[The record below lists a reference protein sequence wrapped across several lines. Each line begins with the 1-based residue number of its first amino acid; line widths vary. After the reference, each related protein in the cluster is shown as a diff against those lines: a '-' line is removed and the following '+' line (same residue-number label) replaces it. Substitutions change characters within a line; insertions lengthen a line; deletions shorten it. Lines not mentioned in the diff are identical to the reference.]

1 VTAGESEQ
9 DVKLRL
15 LLGRLQKGQHAS
27 NREMRKA
34 LGDDAYADFEGAWQT
49 QKDLRAQLKNKPDAI
64 REYEALL
71 KAAIFAY
78 SKADAASTSGRNNAA
93 RAGMQAADTAFEKL
107 YERLGEMVDA
117 DSSLAGWFDREV
129 RWDAANAPPLCPEGA
144 PKVVTS
150 KSQDNKG
157 GGIAAG
163 LRDKRDVKVATIEHK
178 LDELAM
184 SDDDKAAVAARL
196 AKGLN
201 RARLGKR

>member
-1 VTAGESEQ
+1 VSVDDDAR
-9 DVKLRL
+9 VARLRRL
-15 LLGRLQKGQHAS
+15 LASLKNKQHAS

-49 QKDLRAQLKNKPDAI
+49 QKDLRAQLKDKPDAI
-64 REYEALL
+64 REYETLL

-107 YERLGEMVDA
+107 YERLGELVDA

-129 RWDAANAPPLCPEGA
+129 RWDATNAPPLCPEGA

-150 KSQDNKG
+150 NSLDNRG
-157 GGIAAG
+157 GGLAAG
-163 LRDKRDVKVATIEHK
+163 LRDKRDVKIAAIEHK
-178 LDELAM
+178 LDELGR
-184 SDDDKAAVAARL
+184 SDDDNAAIAARL
-196 AKGLN
+196 AK
-201 RARLGKR
+201 ALGRRI